1 MQSSFKG
8 VMLQKTTLFS
18 FAARKKLKAVHC
30 KVVFIMLTCVSK
42 KLARTKLKYL
52 PVEGFFAILILLFQ
66 VGYLVSSVHVRS
78 IHTTELQ
85 VFEV

>member
-42 KLARTKLKYL
+42 KLVHETQISSRRGIFCNFNFIISSRL
-52 PVEGFFAILILLFQ
+52 
-66 VGYLVSSVHVRS
+66 SSVKCS
-78 IHTTELQ
+78 C
-85 VFEV
+85 